1 MPHKKKYYHSLL
13 FLLRFSSC
21 AMALHPCNHNLG
33 TLLWDCII
41 SHRRLLPGFAGV
53 LYYSFCWNYTFCY
66 TYTPTQLVATALFLV
81 WALSPL
87 CMLRVWSMLH
97 RQRPREC
104 PFLGRVLDPS
114 FSLQKASVPLRG
126 TNVCSCPRF
135 PVLCA
140 SVCRDVLKKLFYTRA
155 MWGLISF
162 SPQPVQWAG
171 SDLRKVTKN
180 VAFQNNYASWRVI
193 VWYMSYIVVQ
203 LHFTIHVSLKGNVS
217 LAL

>member
-1 MPHKKKYYHSLL
+1 M
-13 FLLRFSSC
+13 RFSSC

-66 TYTPTQLVATALFLV
+66 TYTPMQLVATALFLV

-155 MWGLISF
+155 MWGLNLSLP
-162 SPQPVQWAG
+162 SPCSGPV
-171 SDLRKVTKN
+171 
-180 VAFQNNYASWRVI
+180 VI
-193 VWYMSYIVVQ
+193 WGRSPKT
-203 LHFTIHVSLKGNVS
+203 LHFRIITQVDEWLFDTCRT
-217 LAL
+217 L